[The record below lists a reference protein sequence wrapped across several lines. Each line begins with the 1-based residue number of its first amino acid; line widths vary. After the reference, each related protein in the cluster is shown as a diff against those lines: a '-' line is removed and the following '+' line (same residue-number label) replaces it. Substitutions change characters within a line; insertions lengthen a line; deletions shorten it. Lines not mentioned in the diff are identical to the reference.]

1 MQMTVCGNV
10 PLFQTDDDS
19 EGMYFSTEQALSQH
33 KAFIIEAKRGNS
45 ADTAPFL
52 LVSGKG
58 KALYNHQVSGCSCP
72 SSRSST
78 NLIRQ
83 TSSHF
88 HFLFTFISIYLFPGT
103 SAWPDIS
110 QKISSAFCVLTI
122 QSTIYGIISQVLL
135 CFFLCLN

>member
-58 KALYNHQVSGCSCP
+58 KALYNHQVSGCKSAIAVQAQEALLI
-72 SSRSST
+72 SSVR
-78 NLIRQ
+78 LV
-83 TSSHF
+83 
-88 HFLFTFISIYLFPGT
+88 LISISFSLSFKFT
-103 SAWPDIS
+103 CFLA
-110 QKISSAFCVLTI
+110 
-122 QSTIYGIISQVLL
+122 QVHGRI
-135 CFFLCLN
+135 FHRK